1 MTKLLVTLMLLV
13 FLLLLICMVLLTS
26 LLMLLDS
33 HDVAVASV
41 IALDY
46 AVVGIDAVAVRP

>member
-1 MTKLLVTLMLLV
+1 MTKLLAKLLMLV
-13 FLLLLICMVLLTS
+13 FPLLLTFMVLMTS
-26 LLMLLDS
+26 LLMLLGC

-46 AVVGIDAVAVRP
+46 MLLSVLLLSS